1 MTVQNVKIRSLGNSK
16 LTEHPMSVSALTV
29 LDPQPRL
36 SVMSGLPVLPHSE
49 KKKSKIHFIY
59 LFIHSM
65 HLYWLFPGTELGTT
79 VTGLRRV
86 FFK

>member
-1 MTVQNVKIRSLGNSK
+1 MTVQNVKIHSLGNSK

-49 KKKSKIHFIY
+49 KKVKFISFTY
-59 LFIHSM
+59 SSIQCTCIGSSQ
-65 HLYWLFPGTELGTT
+65 ELS
-79 VTGLRRV
+79 
-86 FFK
+86 

>member
-1 MTVQNVKIRSLGNSK
+1 MVNCFPNMHKSLGSKPSTARSKLMTVQNVKICSLGNSK

-49 KKKSKIHFIY
+49 KKK
-59 LFIHSM
+59 
-65 HLYWLFPGTELGTT
+65 
-79 VTGLRRV
+79 
-86 FFK
+86 

>member
-1 MTVQNVKIRSLGNSK
+1 MTVQNVKIRSLRNSE
-16 LTEHPMSVSALTV
+16 LTESTV
-29 LDPQPRL
+29 KCFNSIRPPTKTFSDVRVASSPTFR
-36 SVMSGLPVLPHSE
+36 
-49 KKKSKIHFIY
+49 KKKGKIHFIY

-79 VTGLRRV
+79 VTGLRRL